1 MKEKDK
7 REERELKTKE
17 KKKIE
22 GREWDNN
29 IKMFVSLFYFVF

>member
-7 REERELKTKE
+7 REERELKPKK

-29 IKMFVSLFYFVF
+29 IKIF